1 MRSEPDCIFCKIVN
15 GEIPSLKLYEDDRI
29 LSFMDINPFN
39 DGHCLVVLK
48 DHAETLF
55 QAEVSDLERSMR
67 VVQRVARAVD
77 AALSPPGMNLVQA
90 NGAAAGQTV
99 FHYHMHVFPRRDSDG
114 ASLNWGHN
122 PGDME
127 RIKSN
132 HEKILS
138 ALTAEI

>member
-1 MRSEPDCIFCKIVN
+1 MRSEPDCIFCKIVK

-55 QAEVSDLERSMR
+55 QAEASDLERSMR
-67 VVQRVARAVD
+67 VIQRVARAVD
-77 AALSPPGMNLVQA
+77 AVLSPPGMNLVQA
-90 NGAAAGQTV
+90 NGPAAGQTV
-99 FHYHMHVFPRRDSDG
+99 FHYHMHVFPRRDGDE

-138 ALTAEI
+138 ALKAEI